1 MNKKLSPKK
10 KEAEVASPQPPQ
22 DLIDRAAQPE
32 QLVEG
37 KSTLEHAAEQEFL
50 AEPVFTD
57 VQEFLRPAYH
67 DFIGRVVNGVLVS
80 LHPTLE
86 EYLEET
92 YRKKIYQLGR
102 SKRFLY
108 LIKDSWVLI
117 TPEAIKAEFTRQWGR
132 RFAAS
137 MTRATIEQTVEVCQD
152 FGQIIWNENI
162 RDLQGKEVPS
172 YE

>member
-1 MNKKLSPKK
+1 MNNKSLLNE
-10 KEAEVASPQPPQ
+10 KEAEVGINLQQPQ
-22 DLIDRAAQPE
+22 DLINKAAQPAR
-32 QLVEG
+32 LVEG
-37 KSTLEHAAEQEFL
+37 KSTLEYAVEQEFL

-57 VQEFLRPAYH
+57 IQEFLRPAYH
-67 DFIGRVVNGVLVS
+67 ESIGRVVNGVLVS

-108 LIKDSWVLI
+108 LIKDRWALI

-132 RFAAS
+132 RHAAS
-137 MTRATIEQTVEVCQD
+137 MTRAILEQTVEVCQD
-152 FGQIIWNENI
+152 FRQIIWNEDI
-162 RDLQGKEVPS
+162 KELHGKAVIA
-172 YE
+172 